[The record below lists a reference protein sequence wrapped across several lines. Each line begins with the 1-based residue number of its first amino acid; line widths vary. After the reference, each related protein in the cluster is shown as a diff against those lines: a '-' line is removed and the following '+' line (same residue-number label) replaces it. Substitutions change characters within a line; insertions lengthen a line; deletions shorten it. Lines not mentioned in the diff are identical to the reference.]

1 MADGG
6 GPGSGSNPRVPRI
19 DLSGL
24 NTSNISL
31 DSSPMTANTPSG
43 FDETDSSAAFKDLPR
58 NIRDMNRKYKH
69 HLEERDVEI
78 KNLRK
83 QLNEDTRML
92 KYEYDQLLENE
103 RRKARSDL
111 TDLRSS
117 LEKAK
122 REEIDKGSILFLPSP
137 SQPSPV

>member
-1 MADGG
+1 MK
-6 GPGSGSNPRVPRI
+6 SYNFNYFQIFSLQSNPCAK
-19 DLSGL
+19 
-24 NTSNISL
+24 L
-31 DSSPMTANTPSG
+31 DFIA
-43 FDETDSSAAFKDLPR
+43 DSVL
-58 NIRDMNRKYKH
+58 ILEYKH

-137 SQPSPV
+137 SQTSPV